1 MDMKVIANS
10 VLQHIGGKENIV
22 SATHCATRL
31 RLVLKDDSKVMQT
44 EIENIEGVKGAF
56 STGEQYQII
65 FGTGLVNKVYEPFAN
80 LIGTSQIDSEAHTT
94 AVKKKMN
101 PIARIAKVLLNIFV
115 PIIPAIVASGL
126 LMGLLGILKAFKLVP
141 ANHALIQ
148 LFDIF
153 SSSTFIILPILL
165 GVSAA
170 KEFGSNIFFLG
181 AVIGGI
187 LTHPALTNPWTLVD
201 TKPTVL
207 HFLGMNIDMIG
218 YQGTVLPVLLCV
230 YVMSVIEK
238 QLRKHVPNSL
248 DLLIT
253 PFLTVM
259 ITGFLSLIII
269 GPAGY
274 KIGDE
279 ITYILNTVYEVA
291 GPIAGFIF
299 GGLYSTIVLTGLHHS
314 FHAIEAGLLAN
325 KEIGVNFL
333 LPIWSMANVAQG
345 GAALAV
351 YFKTK
356 NDKTKKIAIPSALSA
371 FLGVTEPAIFGV
383 NLKLGKPF
391 IAAGIG
397 GAIGGAYVVFMNV
410 AANAYGLTG
419 IPMLTI
425 VAPLG
430 MMNAVH
436 YMIGFVISV
445 ITAFV
450 ATTILYKEKN

>member
-1 MDMKVIANS
+1 
-10 VLQHIGGKENIV
+10 
-22 SATHCATRL
+22 
-31 RLVLKDDSKVMQT
+31 
-44 EIENIEGVKGAF
+44 
-56 STGEQYQII
+56 
-65 FGTGLVNKVYEPFAN
+65 
-80 LIGTSQIDSEAHTT
+80 
-94 AVKKKMN
+94 
-101 PIARIAKVLLNIFV
+101 
-115 PIIPAIVASGL
+115 
-126 LMGLLGILKAFKLVP
+126 
-141 ANHALIQ
+141 
-148 LFDIF
+148 
-153 SSSTFIILPILL
+153 
-165 GVSAA
+165 
-170 KEFGSNIFFLG
+170 
-181 AVIGGI
+181 
-187 LTHPALTNPWTLVD
+187 
-201 TKPTVL
+201 
-207 HFLGMNIDMIG
+207 MNIDMIG

-274 KIGDE
+274 KIGDG

-371 FLGVTEPAIFGV
+371 FLGVTEPAILV
-383 NLKLGKPF
+383 
-391 IAAGIG
+391 
-397 GAIGGAYVVFMNV
+397 
-410 AANAYGLTG
+410 
-419 IPMLTI
+419 
-425 VAPLG
+425 
-430 MMNAVH
+430 
-436 YMIGFVISV
+436 
-445 ITAFV
+445 
-450 ATTILYKEKN
+450 